1 MIYEMRTYTLKPGT
15 VPEFESRFA
24 ERHPYREKHSKLG
37 GFWHTEFGPLNQVIH
52 VWIYEDLNQRL
63 AAREAANNDPD
74 LQRIPGGREF
84 VIEQESDIFMPA
96 PFMRPMGGDQALGDL
111 YEMRIYTYQPGAISK
126 VIDSWKGSIS
136 AREKYSPLAAGM
148 YSELGSLNKWVHIW
162 PYKDLNERTRIRAEA
177 TSDPN
182 WPPTPSTRE
191 FLVKQEN
198 KLLIPV
204 AFSPMH

>member
-15 VPEFESRFA
+15 VSEFESRFA

-52 VWIYEDLNQRL
+52 IWIYEDLNQRL

-111 YEMRIYTYQPGAISK
+111 YEMRIYTYQPGPYPRS
-126 VIDSWKGSIS
+126 SIVG
-136 AREKYSPLAAGM
+136 RDRSPPGR
-148 YSELGSLNKWVHIW
+148 N
-162 PYKDLNERTRIRAEA
+162 TR
-177 TSDPN
+177 P
-182 WPPTPSTRE
+182 WPPACTASWVR
-191 FLVKQEN
+191 
-198 KLLIPV
+198 
-204 AFSPMH
+204 